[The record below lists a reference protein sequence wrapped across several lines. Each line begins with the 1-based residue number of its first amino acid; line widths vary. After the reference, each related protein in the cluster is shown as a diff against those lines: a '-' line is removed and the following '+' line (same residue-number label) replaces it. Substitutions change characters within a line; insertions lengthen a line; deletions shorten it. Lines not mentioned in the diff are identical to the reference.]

1 MCYLKK
7 PNEQHNKAERKSGTE
22 NKQVVAR
29 QQRSAGMKK

>member
-29 QQRSAGMKK
+29 VEVGRGEK